1 MITEFLPAERLSPDK
16 IIEQNRLVVNEQIF
30 REIIEKLPYPVLI
43 LNSLRQIIYFNDA
56 LIDSYPDLKG
66 KSLLGQRPGEIFRC
80 EHSLQNEGCGTTKF
94 CRTCG
99 AAKAIVSSLKGV
111 NDIEECRIRT
121 YDDQAYDFRVW
132 TYPKII
138 NNERFVIFT
147 LIDISH
153 EKRREI
159 LERVF
164 YHDILNTVNGI
175 LGYLKMYKDAYTKD
189 KDELVDSALKF
200 TKILI
205 DEINSQRIITLAES
219 GELVLEISNFN
230 LTELV
235 TEILELFELQQNFK
249 NISVIK
255 DIPDFL
261 EVRTDKTILRRI
273 IINLYKNALEASTN
287 GSVITIKAHKKI
299 QTTIIQIKNEGVMPE
314 EVKLQIFKR
323 SFSTK
328 GRGRGLG
335 TYSIKL
341 LTEKFLKGN
350 VHFISEDNFGTEFTI
365 SIPDLAENIQ

>member
-287 GSVITIKAHKKI
+287 GSEITIKAHKKI